1 MALFLSWS
9 TNRRESQ
16 IIQESKAFY
25 FLLLIKVLL
34 MLSYFL
40 YNSII
45 VTWCIQKSVNLVY
58 MVGQTNKFELMFQLL
73 CSISILINKVNR
85 FSKHSRSYNFLNFF
99 VDWSINDAKLFFWSP
114 YSTGH
119 DDWWYSQTSVCVHAI
134 VEINF

>member
-34 MLSYFL
+34 MLSYFVD
-40 YNSII
+40 NSII

-58 MVGQTNKFELMFQLL
+58 MVEQTNKFQLMFQLP
-73 CSISILINKVNR
+73 CSISIFINKVKR

-99 VDWSINDAKLFFWSP
+99 VNWSITDAKLFFEVP
-114 YSTGH
+114 TQLGMMI
-119 DDWWYSQTSVCVHAI
+119 DDTARLMCVYMLLLR
-134 VEINF
+134 